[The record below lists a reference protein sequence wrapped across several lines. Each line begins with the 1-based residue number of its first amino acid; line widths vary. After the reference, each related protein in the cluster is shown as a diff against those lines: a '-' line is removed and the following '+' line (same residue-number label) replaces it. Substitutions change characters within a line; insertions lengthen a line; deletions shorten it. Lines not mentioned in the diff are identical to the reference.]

1 MLESAT
7 QTNSDIII
15 IVIVIIVL
23 GLLLHLF
30 VTFFG
35 FALGS
40 HLDIFNKSLVFFFIF
55 LLLLSILNLL
65 FDRLY

>member
-30 VTFFG
+30 VTLFG
-35 FALGS
+35 LALGN

>member
-30 VTFFG
+30 VTLFG
-35 FALGS
+35 LALGS